1 MTLGKSLRLSA
12 CNWKVLVKSVI
23 CQVLIY
29 ALVAALCATA
39 FGGIIA
45 EVTKAI
51 EKSGIVDFV
60 KQTIAHIADGTFDPN
75 TFSDGVKDIVSSLQ
89 SAIGDIKG
97 LFGSM
102 EATYAV
108 LFLVVLAYRMLIAV
122 TDVTTGFQ
130 LEEFMT
136 SNATRPFS
144 WFFFK
149 KQRQTWEFCA
159 LQMVFTLPLD
169 MTIVFGCLGFY
180 LLFLVTFRWWTIIPI
195 AIVGVLLYTARLT
208 LFAFCLPAVVTE
220 GVSVREAFRTGLS
233 TVFRRFGQV
242 YAKTLLVVV
251 VMLAFLTCSIVFIP
265 DAYGLS
271 FLGVLP
277 GFVLFFVLKN
287 IDMCEYFEATNRPYF
302 SKVMDV
308 EGTERYIR
316 KHGKPVTED

>member
-1 MTLGKSLRLSA
+1 M
-12 CNWKVLVKSVI
+12 
-23 CQVLIY
+23 
-29 ALVAALCATA
+29 
-39 FGGIIA
+39 
-45 EVTKAI
+45 
-51 EKSGIVDFV
+51 
-60 KQTIAHIADGTFDPN
+60 
-75 TFSDGVKDIVSSLQ
+75 
-89 SAIGDIKG
+89 
-97 LFGSM
+97 
-102 EATYAV
+102 V
-108 LFLVVLAYRMLIAV
+108 LFQKTTADVGILRIANGV
-122 TDVTTGFQ
+122 YV
-130 LEEFMT
+130 
-136 SNATRPFS
+136 A
-144 WFFFK
+144 
-149 KQRQTWEFCA
+149 
-159 LQMVFTLPLD
+159 
-169 MTIVFGCLGFY
+169 IVFGCLGFY

-242 YAKTLLVVV
+242 YVKTLLVVA